1 MSYVVCTQ
9 YHMHTECQLVCD
21 MSIQLGQDLVAS
33 CMCSEPKTAPH
44 LMVLMTSC
52 RAVSSALCQVHAVMC

>member
-1 MSYVVCTQ
+1 
-9 YHMHTECQLVCD
+9 MHTECQLVCD

-33 CMCSEPKTAPH
+33 CMCSELKTAAH

-52 RAVSSALCQVHAVMC
+52 RVSSAVCQVHAVMC